1 MSQTVEDTHQTPV
14 PSPAEGTR
22 EKLQAEITEAEAREA
37 KIQESLKNH
46 ETIFMTPLMNG
57 PDKDNDA
64 AWDAMV
70 GKAYQVNQLR
80 LALSLQ
86 AKREKGNAGEIEQ
99 GHKCIGRRTAKS

>member
-1 MSQTVEDTHQTPV
+1 VKDTHQTPV

-22 EKLQAEITEAEAREA
+22 EKLQAKITEAKAREA

-80 LALSLQ
+80 LSLSLQ

-99 GHKCIGRRTAKS
+99 GHKCIGRRTAKG